1 MVTAGLDGIL
11 IMFIMARTMAQMLRR
26 FTILSAGMGGVTR
39 TLLSFLISLLMVSC
53 GPQGSEEKGAEV
65 RFQDMAVESSAVS
78 KMLPL
83 IFPSHVPPE
92 RYLTPAQQFLFTYLA
107 HSNPADL
114 VVTRAHGQGDWRI
127 EKIFMLDDCVAVQ
140 MTEGHYL
147 ETLFFVQYRDGW
159 RLKGRII
166 PKDHE

>member
-1 MVTAGLDGIL
+1 MCNMEKTMGQIL
-11 IMFIMARTMAQMLRR
+11 KRLAIR
-26 FTILSAGMGGVTR
+26 SVSYEGMTR
-39 TLLSFLISLLMVSC
+39 ALLPFLIFLLMVSC
-53 GPQGSEEKGAEV
+53 GTQSSEEKGAEV
-65 RFQDMAVESSAVS
+65 RFREMAVESTAVS

-83 IFPSHVPPE
+83 LSPSHVPPE
-92 RYLTPAQQFLFTYLA
+92 RHLTPAQQFLFTYLA
-107 HSNPADL
+107 QSNPADL
-114 VVTRAHGQGDWRI
+114 VVTRPHSQGNWRI

-159 RLKGRII
+159 RLQSRII